1 MTTAKGATTRRSAP
15 WLATIVLLI
24 GSPPVALG
32 EEVVYDYAR
41 VVWVEPLTEPAT
53 APAPPRRCTTRP
65 EGLGRLPDDAG
76 SAGLAAAIRTEAA
89 RAPAAPACE
98 EAPDD
103 HAARQIVGYRVGYRY
118 GGEVYERTVR
128 DRPGDRLRVR
138 VSLQPAGQPRR

>member
-1 MTTAKGATTRRSAP
+1 MTSATGATTRRIAP
-15 WLATIVLLI
+15 WLTTLVLLI
-24 GSPPVALG
+24 GSPPGALG

-41 VVWVEPLTEPAT
+41 VVWVEPLTEAVT
-53 APAPPRRCTTRP
+53 APAPPRRCTTWP

-76 SAGLAAAIRTEAA
+76 SAGLAAAIRAEAA
-89 RAPAAPACE
+89 RAPATPACE
-98 EAPDD
+98 EAPAD

-138 VSLQPAGQPRR
+138 VSLQPPGKPLR